1 MSDETYDVVV
11 VGAGSAGA
19 VIAARL
25 SEDPQIRVALLE
37 AGGATDT
44 IFHRAPMGM
53 VAILPRAGKYN
64 WGFETVPQ
72 PGLNGRRGYQPRGRG
87 LGGSSAINAMAYVRG
102 HRTDFDDWAAAGNA
116 GWSFDEVLPYF
127 RKAEGNRVHGAPLH
141 GRDGP
146 LKVED
151 VRSDNAFTQ
160 RFIDAGVQ
168 AGVPFNPD
176 INGEEQDGVF
186 RFQVNQDRGERC
198 STAKAYLAPASG
210 RHNLRVITEAHAT
223 RIVIE
228 DGRAVGV
235 EYERDGQRGVARARR
250 EVVLSAGV
258 FQSPQLLML
267 SGIGDGA
274 HLQAMGIKPVRHLP
288 GVGRDL
294 QDHID
299 FVFVY
304 RCASLDLAGLSLAG
318 GPHLLKQMKR
328 WRQERRGFVTTNY
341 AEAGAFLRTQPALA
355 RPDVQLHFILAMV
368 ENHGRKMRLGHGY
381 SAHVC
386 CLRPKSRGEVT
397 LASAD
402 PRQAPVIDP
411 KFLSH
416 PDDLETLVAG
426 FKRTRTIL
434 EQPALAAL
442 APKNI
447 NTAHVRT
454 DEDIRAAIRSSAD
467 SVYHP
472 VGTCRMG
479 ADGDAVVDA
488 QLRVHGIQGLRVADA
503 SVMPMLIGGN
513 THAATVM
520 IGEKAADLIR
530 GRVEAPAHRE
540 SDWQGGR
547 QAVAA

>member
-1 MSDETYDVVV
+1 MTEQTYDVVV

-19 VIAARL
+19 VIASRL
-25 SEDPQIRVALLE
+25 SEDPTIRVALLE
-37 AGGATDT
+37 AGGRTDS

-53 VAILPRAGKYN
+53 VAILPRAGKFN

-72 PGLNGRRGYQPRGRG
+72 AGLNGRRGYQPRGRG

-102 HRTDFDDWAAAGNA
+102 HRSDYDDWAAAGNA
-116 GWSFDEVLPYF
+116 GWSYDEVLPYF
-127 RKAEGNRVHGAPLH
+127 CKSEGNRVYGAPFH
-141 GRDGP
+141 GQNGP

-151 VRSDNAFTQ
+151 VRSDNPFTQ
-160 RFIDAGVQ
+160 RFIDAALE

-176 INGEEQDGVF
+176 INGEAQDGVF
-186 RFQVNQDRGERC
+186 RFQVNQDHGERC
-198 STAKAYLAPASG
+198 STSKAYLTPAVG
-210 RHNLRVITEAHAT
+210 RDNLHVITDAHAT

-228 DGRAVGV
+228 NGRAVGV
-235 EYERDGQRGVARARR
+235 EYARAGAKQVARARR
-250 EVVLSAGV
+250 EVVISAGV
-258 FQSPQLLML
+258 FQTPQLLML

-274 HLQAMGIKPVRHLP
+274 HLQAMGIKSVLHLP
-288 GVGRDL
+288 GVGRNL

-304 RCASLDLAGLSLAG
+304 RCNSVDLAGLSLAA
-318 GPHLLKQMKR
+318 GPYLIKQMMR
-328 WRQERRGFVTTNY
+328 WRRERRGFVATNY
-341 AEAGAFLRTQPALA
+341 AEAGAFLRTQPDLS

-368 ENHGRKMRLGHGY
+368 EDHGRKMRLGHGF

-386 CLRPKSRGEVT
+386 CLRPKSRGEVL

-402 PRQAPVIDP
+402 PHQAPLIDP

-416 PDDLETLVAG
+416 SDDLETLVTG
-426 FKRTRTIL
+426 FKRTRCIL
-434 EQPALAAL
+434 EQPALACL
-442 APKNI
+442 APQNI
-447 NTAHVRT
+447 NTADVHT
-454 DEDIRAAIRSSAD
+454 DDDIRAVIRSSAD

-479 ADGDAVVDA
+479 TDANAVVDA

-503 SVMPMLIGGN
+503 SVMPTLIGGN

-520 IGEKAADLIR
+520 IGERAADFIR
-530 GRVEAPAHRE
+530 A
-540 SDWQGGR
+540 QG
-547 QAVAA
+547 

>member
-1 MSDETYDVVV
+1 MADDSYDVVV

-25 SEDPQIRVALLE
+25 SEDPQLRVALLE
-37 AGGATDT
+37 AGGPTES

-53 VAILPRAGKYN
+53 VALLPRAGKYN

-102 HRTDFDDWAAAGNA
+102 HRSDFDDWAAAGNV

-127 RKAEGNRVHGAPLH
+127 CKSEGNRVHGAPLH
-141 GRDGP
+141 GRNGP

-160 RFIDAGVQ
+160 RFIDAAVQ

-176 INGEEQDGVF
+176 INGEEQDGVC
-186 RFQVNQDRGERC
+186 RFQVTQDRGERC
-198 STAKAYLAPASG
+198 STSRAYLTPAAH

-223 RIVIE
+223 RILIE
-228 DGRAVGV
+228 SGRAVGV
-235 EYERDGQRGVARARR
+235 EYERGGVRHVVRARR
-250 EVVLSAGV
+250 EVVVSAGV

-267 SGIGDGA
+267 SGIGDSP
-274 HLQAMGIKPVRHLP
+274 HLQAMGIAPVQHLP
-288 GVGRDL
+288 GVGRNL

-304 RCASLDLAGLSLAG
+304 HCKSLDLAGLSLAG

-328 WRQERRGFVTTNY
+328 WREERRGFVATNY
-341 AEAGAFLRTQPALA
+341 AEAGAFLRTQPWLT

-368 ENHGRKMRLGHGY
+368 EDHGRKMRLGHGF

-386 CLRPKSRGEVT
+386 CLRPKSRGEVR
-397 LASAD
+397 LASTD
-402 PRQAPVIDP
+402 PRQAPLIDP

-426 FKRTRTIL
+426 FKRTRAIL
-434 EQPALAAL
+434 EQPALTSMS
-442 APKNI
+442 PKNI
-447 NTAHVRT
+447 NTAHVET
-454 DEDIRAAIRSSAD
+454 DEHIRAAIRSSAD

-479 ADGDAVVDA
+479 TDQDAVVDA
-488 QLRVHGIQGLRVADA
+488 QLRVHGVDGLRVADA
-503 SVMPMLIGGN
+503 SVMPTLIGGN

-520 IGEKAADLIR
+520 IGERAADFIR
-530 GRVEAPAHRE
+530 ARV
-540 SDWQGGR
+540 S
-547 QAVAA
+547 

>member
-1 MSDETYDVVV
+1 MMEEMYDVVV

-25 SEDPQIRVALLE
+25 SEDPQMRVALLE
-37 AGGATDT
+37 SGGPTDS

-53 VAILPRAGKYN
+53 VAILPRAGQYN

-102 HRTDFDDWAAAGNA
+102 HRSDYDDWAAAGNP
-116 GWSFDEVLPYF
+116 GWSYEEVLPYF
-127 RKAEGNRVHGAPLH
+127 CKSEGNRVFGAPFH
-141 GRDGP
+141 GREGP

-151 VRSDNAFTQ
+151 VRSDNLFTQ

-176 INGEEQDGVF
+176 INGEAQDGVF
-186 RFQVNQDRGERC
+186 RFQVNQDHGERC
-198 STAKAYLAPASG
+198 STARAYLAPAAD
-210 RHNLRVITEAHAT
+210 RHNLRVITQAHAT

-228 DGRAVGV
+228 EGRAVGI
-235 EYERDGQRGVARARR
+235 EYERDGVRHVARARR
-250 EVVLSAGV
+250 EVVVCAGV

-267 SGIGDGA
+267 SGVGDSA
-274 HLQAMGIKPVRHLP
+274 HLQSMGITPVQHLP
-288 GVGRDL
+288 GVGRNL

-304 RCASLDLAGLSLAG
+304 RCDSLDLAGLSLAG

-328 WRQERRGFVTTNY
+328 WREERRGFVATNY
-341 AEAGAFLRTQPALA
+341 AEAGAFLRTNPALP

-368 ENHGRKMRLGHGY
+368 ENHGRKMRPGHGY

-416 PDDLETLVAG
+416 PDDLETLVEG
-426 FKRTRTIL
+426 FKRTRAIL
-434 EQPALAAL
+434 EQPALTAMN
-442 APKNI
+442 PRNI

-454 DEDIRAAIRSSAD
+454 DDDIRAVIRASAD

-479 ADGDAVVDA
+479 SDDAAVVDA
-488 QLRVHGIQGLRVADA
+488 QLRVHGVQGLRVADA
-503 SVMPMLIGGN
+503 SVMPTLIGGN

-520 IGEKAADLIR
+520 IGEKAADLIV
-530 GRVEAPAHRE
+530 GRVQ
-540 SDWQGGR
+540 S
-547 QAVAA
+547 AAL